1 MSEAEPTSAA
11 PNSVDTAILLRRA
24 IELDQLGQNLDLDQP
39 LDRDTLSEIA
49 ADVGISPGALAT
61 AIAEAKA
68 GALVSRSILDRV
80 VGPRLISGHRTVSIE
95 DSEATERLVKWL
107 AVTHGLKPRVRSDGV
122 IVAVKRHDLAGKIST
137 GIRRAQGL
145 GGLSTANSVTAT
157 AVGPETPA
165 KAGKSA
171 NARNSADSGG
181 AVCLVADVGA
191 KRNEAIIGGSAVAVG
206 ASAAVV
212 VITVVTGPVALVGIP
227 VAAGIGTIVARLSH
241 RSTVVRVSESVDHAV
256 DGVAQGEKPPQ
267 LPSWGPAWA
276 PRIRRPGR

>member
-1 MSEAEPTSAA
+1 MKDVEPAPIDPNSVN
-11 PNSVDTAILLRRA
+11 PNSVDTATLLRRA
-24 IELDQLGQNLDLDQP
+24 IELDHLGQEVDLDQP

-49 ADVGISPGALAT
+49 AEVGISPGALAT

-68 GALVSRSILDRV
+68 GALVNRSVLDRV
-80 VGPRLISGHRTVSIE
+80 VGPRLISANRTVSME
-95 DSEATERLVKWL
+95 DQEAIDRLVEWL
-107 AVTHGLKPRVRSDGV
+107 SVTHGLKPRVRSDGV
-122 IVAVKRHDLAGKIST
+122 VVAGKRRDLAGKIST

-165 KAGKSA
+165 SPETSKDA
-171 NARNSADSGG
+171 GG

-191 KRNEAIIGGSAVAVG
+191 KRNEAIIGGSAVAVSV
-206 ASAAVV
+206 SAAVV
-212 VITVVTGPVALVGIP
+212 VVTVVTGPVALVGIP

-241 RSTVVRVSESVDHAV
+241 RTTVIKVSESVDHAV